1 MKTINNNTL
10 ETIILSENEMNMVS
24 GGLRFSSLWD
34 SICGAGSNLYSTVV
48 NKVVGFNPILWH

>member
-24 GGLRFSSLWD
+24 
-34 SICGAGSNLYSTVV
+34 AGT
-48 NKVVGFNPILWH
+48 GFNPIDYMLGCIKSLTCGVAFGSHGWL